1 MSNEYEEF
9 MESNKDKGKSDYDKF
24 SDWVNKYKPIKNKS
38 AGDNQPP
45 EKEILN
51 VQVVD
56 VDITFWSMTILMVKG
71 TFAFILACI
80 LLFFIGIGIAFFL
93 TLFGLAVF

>member
-9 MESNKDKGKSDYDKF
+9 MNSNKDKGKSDYDKF
-24 SDWVNKYKPIKNKS
+24 SDWVNKDKPIKNKS
-38 AGDNQPP
+38 VGD
-45 EKEILN
+45 K
-51 VQVVD
+51 
-56 VDITFWSMTILMVKG
+56 LMVKG